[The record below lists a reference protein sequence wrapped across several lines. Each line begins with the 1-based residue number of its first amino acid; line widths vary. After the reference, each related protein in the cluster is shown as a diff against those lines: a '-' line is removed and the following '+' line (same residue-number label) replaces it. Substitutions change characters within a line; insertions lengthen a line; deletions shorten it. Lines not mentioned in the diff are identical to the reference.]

1 MGRGSVLGSGEVG
14 LVVRLD
20 GGGVRVELGL
30 RFEVEVGEGAMEK
43 GEEGELGE
51 RGFCVEVVVSAG
63 AGDVGSVELGGFCN
77 CTRDHLFQG

>member
-1 MGRGSVLGSGEVG
+1 MLGSGEVG

-51 RGFCVEVVVSAG
+51 RGFCVEVVVSADAWYG
-63 AGDVGSVELGGFCN
+63 LQLYTITVSKDE
-77 CTRDHLFQG
+77 RW

>member
-1 MGRGSVLGSGEVG
+1 MLGSGEVG

-30 RFEVEVGEGAMEK
+30 RFEADGEREGAMEK

-51 RGFCVEVVVSAG
+51 RGFCVEVVVSADAWYG
-63 AGDVGSVELGGFCN
+63 LQLYTITVSKDE
-77 CTRDHLFQG
+77 RW